1 MNRFLEKISCNF
13 RRYNMSFTP
22 IQIKWSGLDSSFE
35 IFLIRVG
42 YNLKTYSLL
51 ELHLAFPN
59 KTTTQ
64 RFYLYSWD
72 LFFLHN
78 YLFKLYLELEDRNT
92 WNGRDITS
100 WDKFMLK
107 ILNKI
112 I

>member
-1 MNRFLEKISCNF
+1 MNTFLEKISWNF
-13 RRYNMSFTP
+13 RRHNLTISP
-22 IQIKWSGLDSSFE
+22 LQIKWSGRDSSFVL
-35 IFLIRVG
+35 FLIRVV

-51 ELHLAFPN
+51 EIHLAFPN

-64 RFYLYSWD
+64 KFYLYSWD

-78 YLFKLYLELEDRNT
+78 YLSKLYCELEDRNT
-92 WNGRDITS
+92 WNRKGLST
-100 WDKFMLK
+100 WDKLRLK

>member
-1 MNRFLEKISCNF
+1 MNTFLEKISWNF
-13 RRYNMSFTP
+13 RRHNLTISP
-22 IQIKWSGLDSSFE
+22 LQIKWSGRDSSFVL
-35 IFLIRVG
+35 FLIRVV

-51 ELHLAFPN
+51 EIHLAFPN

-78 YLFKLYLELEDRNT
+78 YLSKLYCELEDRNT
-92 WNGRDITS
+92 WNRRGLST
-100 WDKFMLK
+100 WDKLRLK

>member
-1 MNRFLEKISCNF
+1 MNRFLEKISWNF
-13 RRYNMSFTP
+13 RRHNLTISP
-22 IQIKWSGLDSSFE
+22 LQIKWSGRDSSFE

-51 ELHLAFPN
+51 EIHLAFPN

-78 YLFKLYLELEDRNT
+78 YLSKLYCELEDRNT
-92 WNGRDITS
+92 WNRKGLST
-100 WDKFMLK
+100 WDKLRLK